1 MMPAHR
7 NHPAWWAALAHR
19 LSGLALAVFLPL
31 HFLALGTALAG
42 ADALDR
48 FLDLTA
54 GPLAKLAETG
64 IVLALALHLALGL
77 RVLHV
82 EFLPRPE
89 RRTRAVVVGCFGASV
104 AATLLF
110 LLNLAASW

>member
-1 MMPAHR
+1 MRAHR
-7 NHPAWWAALAHR
+7 NHPGWWAALVHR

-48 FLDLTA
+48 FLDITA
-54 GPLAKLAETG
+54 SPLVKIAETG
-64 IVLALALHLALGL
+64 IVLALALHLTLGL

-89 RRTRAVVVGCFGASV
+89 RRTRAIVVGCFGAGV
-104 AATLLF
+104 AVTLLF
-110 LLNLAASW
+110 LLNLTA

>member
-1 MMPAHR
+1 MIR
-7 NHPAWWAALAHR
+7 RSSSHPGWWAALAHR

-54 GPLAKLAETG
+54 SPPVKIAETG

-89 RRTRAVVVGCFGASV
+89 SRTRTVVAACFGAGV
-104 AATLLF
+104 AVTLLF
-110 LLNLAASW
+110 LLNLTA

>member
-7 NHPAWWAALAHR
+7 NHPGWWAALAHR

-31 HFLALGTALAG
+31 HFLALGTALRG

-54 GPLAKLAETG
+54 SPLAKVAETG
-64 IVLALALHLALGL
+64 LVLALALHLALGL

-89 RRTRAVVVGCFGASV
+89 SRTRAIVTACFGAGLAV
-104 AATLLF
+104 ALLF
-110 LLNLAASW
+110 ALNLTA

>member
-1 MMPAHR
+1 MRAHR
-7 NHPAWWAALAHR
+7 NHPGWWAALVHR

-54 GPLAKLAETG
+54 NPVVKIAETG

-89 RRTRAVVVGCFGASV
+89 RRTHAIVAGCFGVSV

-110 LLNLAASW
+110 LLNLTA

>member
-1 MMPAHR
+1 MMRAHR
-7 NHPAWWAALAHR
+7 NHPGWWAALAHR

-31 HFLALGTALAG
+31 HFFALGTALGG
-42 ADALDR
+42 ADALDH
-48 FLDLTA
+48 FLDLTTN
-54 GPLAKLAETG
+54 PLVKIAETG

-89 RRTRAVVVGCFGASV
+89 RRTRTIVAGCFGAGV
-104 AATLLF
+104 AVTLLF
-110 LLNLAASW
+110 LLNMTA

>member
-1 MMPAHR
+1 MPPHR
-7 NHPAWWAALAHR
+7 NHPGWWAALIHR

-31 HFLALGTALAG
+31 HFLALGTALRG

-54 GPLAKLAETG
+54 SPLVKIAETG

-89 RRTRAVVVGCFGASV
+89 RRTRVVVAGCLGVSV
-104 AATLLF
+104 AVTLLF
-110 LLNLAASW
+110 LLNLTA

>member
-1 MMPAHR
+1 MIRPSR
-7 NHPAWWAALAHR
+7 NHPGWWAALAHR
-19 LSGLALAVFLPL
+19 LSGLALALFLPL

-54 GPLAKLAETG
+54 SPLAKVAETG

-89 RRTRAVVVGCFGASV
+89 SRTRAIVAGCFGVGIAV
-104 AATLLF
+104 TLLF
-110 LLNLAASW
+110 LLNLTA